1 MRRVWLVGLLF
12 GTLAG
17 SQSAYAQLT
26 KPQLFKPP
34 CRGGH
39 CLNTT
44 SVSTVTKGPSQTS
57 SQKAACPAGTSYD
70 ARKGTCHVGGANLG
84 AITHY

>member
-1 MRRVWLVGLLF
+1 LRRVWLVALLVF
-12 GTLAG
+12 ATP
-17 SQSAYAQLT
+17 AYAQLT

-34 CRGGH
+34 CTGGH

-44 SVSTVTKGPSQTS
+44 SGSTVTKGPSQTS